1 MFQKLIKRLWQILNP
16 QDLEGIVKL
25 NIDKNAWRYATII
38 LIASVTIMPMWAA
51 LDYFYAR
58 DNWFN
63 LFLFRISLSV
73 FFLGVYFWSKA
84 FRKSSN
90 LLVHIC
96 FTGISFQAAFLVNIV
111 DLDVLKYYFLAF
123 SALFFAV
130 NMLVIWKPINSVIQ
144 QFVALFLF
152 LAFYAFYQKFNFAEL
167 ISNGGL
173 TLFTISTLSTLLVRT
188 RYNFERQEIKA
199 RALINISNEQLQ
211 LQNKMIK
218 QQKEEIEKKNT
229 NIIQQNDALRIAK
242 LSAEDASRSKADFLA
257 TMSHEIRT
265 PLNGVI
271 GLTHLLLDENPRPEQ
286 LEHLNAL
293 NFSAENLLTVVNDVL
308 DYSKIEKGKIEFE
321 EIDFSLKDV
330 TKAIVRSL
338 DYKAKEKGIQLVLK
352 NDENL
357 PEKINGDPTRL
368 GQVLNNLLNNAIK
381 FTDTGLVNLITKVV
395 KSEDDKVDILF
406 MVEDTGI
413 GIPKD
418 KQRLIFDRFTQSS
431 SSTTRKYG
439 GTGLGLSICKNL
451 LSLKGVSLNL
461 ESEMGKGS
469 KFFFTMDFKA
479 VKVAK
484 ANKEQVI
491 VKDELAELKGFR
503 VLVAEDNLLNQKI
516 IAKFLKKWGMEYEVV
531 ENGMDAVEQ
540 VSKGGFDLVLM
551 DLQMPEMDGLEATKM
566 IRTLADEKQ
575 SDIPIIALTAS
586 AMLSGKADVKEAG
599 MDDYISKP
607 FNPTDLYRKI
617 SHCIDEN
624 ATNDLGKKIILN

>member
-1 MFQKLIKRLWQILNP
+1 
-16 QDLEGIVKL
+16 
-25 NIDKNAWRYATII
+25 
-38 LIASVTIMPMWAA
+38 
-51 LDYFYAR
+51 
-58 DNWFN
+58 
-63 LFLFRISLSV
+63 
-73 FFLGVYFWSKA
+73 
-84 FRKSSN
+84 
-90 LLVHIC
+90 
-96 FTGISFQAAFLVNIV
+96 
-111 DLDVLKYYFLAF
+111 
-123 SALFFAV
+123 
-130 NMLVIWKPINSVIQ
+130 MLVIWKPINSVIQ

-152 LAFYAFYQKFNFAEL
+152 LGFYAFYQKFNFAEL

-229 NIIQQNDALRIAK
+229 NIIEQNDALRIAK

-395 KSEDDKVDILF
+395 KSGDDKVDILF

-484 ANKEQVI
+484 AAKEQVI
-491 VKDELAELKGFR
+491 IKDELAELKGFR

-516 IAKFLKKWGMEYEVV
+516 IAKFLMKWGMEYEVV
-531 ENGMDAVEQ
+531 ENGMDAVQQ
-540 VSKGGFDLVLM
+540 VKKGGFDLVLM

-586 AMLSGKADVKEAG
+586 AMLSVKADVKEAG

-624 ATNDLGKKIILN
+624 ANNDLGKKIILN

>member
-16 QDLEGIVKL
+16 QDLEGIIKL

-63 LFLFRISLSV
+63 LFLLRISLSV
-73 FFLGVYFWSKA
+73 FFLGVYFWSKS

-152 LAFYAFYQKFNFAEL
+152 LGFYAFYQKFNFAEL

-229 NIIQQNDALRIAK
+229 NIIEQNDALRIAK

-395 KSEDDKVDILF
+395 KSGDDKVDILF

-531 ENGMDAVEQ
+531 ENGMDAVQQ
-540 VSKGGFDLVLM
+540 VKKGGFDLVLM

-586 AMLSGKADVKEAG
+586 AMLSVKADVKEAG

-617 SHCIDEN
+617 SHCIDKI

>member
-1 MFQKLIKRLWQILNP
+1 M
-16 QDLEGIVKL
+16 
-25 NIDKNAWRYATII
+25 
-38 LIASVTIMPMWAA
+38 SVC
-51 LDYFYAR
+51 
-58 DNWFN
+58 
-63 LFLFRISLSV
+63 
-73 FFLGVYFWSKA
+73 K
-84 FRKSSN
+84 
-90 LLVHIC
+90 
-96 FTGISFQAAFLVNIV
+96 
-111 DLDVLKYYFLAF
+111 
-123 SALFFAV
+123 
-130 NMLVIWKPINSVIQ
+130 
-144 QFVALFLF
+144 
-152 LAFYAFYQKFNFAEL
+152 EL
-167 ISNGGL
+167 
-173 TLFTISTLSTLLVRT
+173 
-188 RYNFERQEIKA
+188 
-199 RALINISNEQLQ
+199 ALINISNEQLQ

-242 LSAEDASRSKADFLA
+242 LSAEDASKSKADFLA

-381 FTDTGLVNLITKVV
+381 FTDTGLVNLITKLV
-395 KSEDDKVDILF
+395 KSRDDKVDILF

-516 IAKFLKKWGMEYEVV
+516 IAKFLKKWGMACEVV
-531 ENGMDAVEQ
+531 
-540 VSKGGFDLVLM
+540 
-551 DLQMPEMDGLEATKM
+551 
-566 IRTLADEKQ
+566 
-575 SDIPIIALTAS
+575 
-586 AMLSGKADVKEAG
+586 
-599 MDDYISKP
+599 
-607 FNPTDLYRKI
+607 
-617 SHCIDEN
+617 
-624 ATNDLGKKIILN
+624 

>member
-1 MFQKLIKRLWQILNP
+1 MFQKLVKKLWQILNP

-38 LIASVTIMPMWAA
+38 LIASVTIMPIWAA

-63 LFLFRISLSV
+63 FFLLRISLSI
-73 FFLGVYFWSKA
+73 FFLGVYFWSKS

-152 LAFYAFYQKFNFAEL
+152 LGFYAFYQKFNFAEL

-242 LSAEDASRSKADFLA
+242 LSAEDASKSKADFLA

-338 DYKAKEKGIQLVLK
+338 DYKAKEKGIQLVIK

-368 GQVLNNLLNNAIK
+368 AQVLNNLLNNAIK
-381 FTDTGLVNLITKVV
+381 FTDTGLVNLITKLV
-395 KSEDDKVDILF
+395 KSRDDKVDILF

-484 ANKEQVI
+484 EQVI
-491 VKDELAELKGFR
+491 IKDELVELKGFR

-516 IAKFLKKWGMEYEVV
+516 IAKFLKKWGMACEVV
-531 ENGMDAVEQ
+531 ENGMDAVQQ
-540 VSKGGFDLVLM
+540 VKKGGFDLVLM

-566 IRTLADEKQ
+566 IRTLGDEKQ

-586 AMLSGKADVKEAG
+586 AMLSVKADVKEAG

-617 SHCIDEN
+617 SHCIEEN
-624 ATNDLGKKIILN
+624 ATNELGKKIILN

>member
-1 MFQKLIKRLWQILNP
+1 
-16 QDLEGIVKL
+16 
-25 NIDKNAWRYATII
+25 
-38 LIASVTIMPMWAA
+38 
-51 LDYFYAR
+51 
-58 DNWFN
+58 
-63 LFLFRISLSV
+63 
-73 FFLGVYFWSKA
+73 
-84 FRKSSN
+84 
-90 LLVHIC
+90 
-96 FTGISFQAAFLVNIV
+96 
-111 DLDVLKYYFLAF
+111 
-123 SALFFAV
+123 
-130 NMLVIWKPINSVIQ
+130 
-144 QFVALFLF
+144 
-152 LAFYAFYQKFNFAEL
+152 
-167 ISNGGL
+167 
-173 TLFTISTLSTLLVRT
+173 
-188 RYNFERQEIKA
+188 
-199 RALINISNEQLQ
+199 
-211 LQNKMIK
+211 
-218 QQKEEIEKKNT
+218 
-229 NIIQQNDALRIAK
+229 
-242 LSAEDASRSKADFLA
+242 
-257 TMSHEIRT
+257 MSHEIRT

-368 GQVLNNLLNNAIK
+368 AHVLNNLLNNAIK
-381 FTDTGLVNLITKVV
+381 FTDTGLVNLITKLV
-395 KSEDDKVDILF
+395 KSRDDKVDILF

-566 IRTLADEKQ
+566 IRTLGDEKQ

-586 AMLSGKADVKEAG
+586 AMLSVKADVKKAG

-617 SHCIDEN
+617 SHCIDKI